1 MRILSIDAS
10 TKATGVAI
18 FQDKELIYYNCIT
31 ENKHA
36 TY

>member
-18 FQDKELIYYNCIT
+18 LQDNELVYYNCIT
-31 ENKHA
+31 DNNH
-36 TY
+36 TTF